1 MIPPQACM
9 GPNPLPA
16 ESEGMEQPREQVP
29 IPAAS
34 PDGNSPCAADH
45 QVFAQIPLPGDSAF
59 SSLLCSAGH
68 SSPPDGAMG
77 GPRPGSCRMGPGR
90 GEAGVLSEE
99 LTHTTSPVPGKGR
112 RR

>member
-1 MIPPQACM
+1 M
-9 GPNPLPA
+9 GIHPVLLITRYLPKFL
-16 ESEGMEQPREQVP
+16 SRVTQP
-29 IPAAS
+29 
-34 PDGNSPCAADH
+34 
-45 QVFAQIPLPGDSAF
+45 
-59 SSLLCSAGH
+59 
-68 SSPPDGAMG
+68 SPPSSAVPADGAMG